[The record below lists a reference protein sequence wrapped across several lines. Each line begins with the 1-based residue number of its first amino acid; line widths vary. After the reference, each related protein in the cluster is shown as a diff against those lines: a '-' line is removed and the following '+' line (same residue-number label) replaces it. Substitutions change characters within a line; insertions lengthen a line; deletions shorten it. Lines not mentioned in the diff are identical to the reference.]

1 MNCNEEK
8 SQLVDDIIKMRG
20 LMFEQSPAMMSLSA
34 SMVDD
39 APEFIEWIKTW
50 DHHDWLGFISI
61 TSGILGSI
69 PSPASGALLSISLGT
84 GALDAYYYFK
94 EDDPYTGGLILAF
107 SIIPAGQLIRLANK
121 VGMKTFLGL
130 GRKKSVELLEKAAS
144 GIANATERKTAE
156 NIVKESAKAADEL
169 AKLTMMATINNIIAE
184 LGKKSL
190 NFVLKFLILLYRL
203 NIYTLKAGIIIAGT
217 FYSYD
222 TLYKALNYKNIKNL
236 DVRERNSLVQLH
248 NLIVGDEKKINEM
261 LIQNLKEPNVLDS
274 ILKNP
279 QPLINMDTTVPIIFV
294 DNKNKLKD
302 K

>member
-34 SMVDD
+34 SMADA

-144 GIANATERKTAE
+144 GTANATERKTAE

>member
-1 MNCNEEK
+1 MNCNEDK

-144 GIANATERKTAE
+144 GTANATERKTAE

-279 QPLINMDTTVPIIFV
+279 RPLINLDTTVPIIFV
-294 DNKNKLKD
+294 DNKNKLK